1 LAKLPPAFATQ
12 GTVTVGNTCPIND
25 GAAAVLLVSAR
36 KFHQLGL
43 GTGLRWVDAA
53 AAGVEPAILGIAPVA
68 AIRALF
74 QRQPQLT
81 IEQLDLV
88 EFNEAFAAQVLA
100 SLDALAIPED
110 RVNLGGGAIAIGH
123 PYGAA
128 GAILV
133 TRLFTEIVR
142 SPAAETLP
150 QRGLATLGIAGGLGI
165 ATLVERFPG
174 SSLL

>member
-1 LAKLPPAFATQ
+1 
-12 GTVTVGNTCPIND
+12 
-25 GAAAVLLVSAR
+25 
-36 KFHQLGL
+36 
-43 GTGLRWVDAA
+43 
-53 AAGVEPAILGIAPVA
+53 
-68 AIRALF
+68 
-74 QRQPQLT
+74 
-81 IEQLDLV
+81 
-88 EFNEAFAAQVLA
+88 VLA